1 MTYKQPPKAPPM
13 SRLWVCI
20 GHHARYNRRVRY
32 SAPLLAFL
40 ITPALAQ
47 IIPTGTPAAD
57 ILLSQAI
64 AEHRVFLTCSTFDP
78 ATHQQI
84 TDNWQRDVTSAAAIL
99 TARQVPPE
107 AIAAFTTAAD
117 PRALLPAP
125 DTPFADVRQLCDSN
139 PDWQQH
145 YFRLDLIVLELKLPA
160 AFE

>member
-1 MTYKQPPKAPPM
+1 MT
-13 SRLWVCI
+13 R
-20 GHHARYNRRVRY
+20 
-32 SAPLLAFL
+32 PLLVL
-40 ITPALAQ
+40 TLLLPTPTLAQ
-47 IIPTGTPAAD
+47 VIPTGTPAAD

-84 TDNWQRDVTSAAAIL
+84 ADNWQRDVTAAADL
-99 TARQVPPE
+99 LKTHDTPPE
-107 AIAAFTTAAD
+107 AIAAFTAAAD

-139 PDWQQH
+139 PDWQQR
-145 YFRLDLIVLELKLPA
+145 YSRLDLIVLELKLPA